1 MPDTSKFSRI
11 LVTGGAGFIGSEY
24 VRSAISG
31 DLYGGAPDRVQVLD
45 LLTYAGNTKRLFSVS
60 QSSRFEFIQGSI
72 NDIDLVDKLISQND
86 AVLHFAAE
94 SHVDRSILDSTKFVE
109 TNVLGTNVLLNAATK
124 YSKTIILIST
134 DEVYG
139 SLAQELATEESP
151 LSPSSPYSASKAAGE
166 LLALAF
172 HTTHGLDVRITR
184 AANNYGKYQDNEKL
198 IPKSIQYLQAGMPIR
213 LYGNGGNIRNW
224 LHISDHCEAISR
236 VLHLGSAGEVYNVGG
251 EESYTNIE
259 IAKTLIQYFG
269 KSKEDFEFT
278 TDRLGHDWRYA
289 VDSLKIKKELGWV
302 PQRKLFDSIQEIV
315 DGQNFL
321 S

>member
-1 MPDTSKFSRI
+1 
-11 LVTGGAGFIGSEY
+11 
-24 VRSAISG
+24 
-31 DLYGGAPDRVQVLD
+31 
-45 LLTYAGNTKRLFSVS
+45 VS

-72 NDIDLVDKLISQND
+72 NNIDLIDKLVSQND

-109 TNVLGTNVLLNAATK
+109 TNILGTNVLLKAATK
-124 YSKTIILIST
+124 YSRTIILIST

-139 SLAQELATEESP
+139 SLAQGLATEEST
-151 LSPSSPYSASKAAGE
+151 LCPSSPYSASKAAGD

-172 HTTHGLDVRITR
+172 HTTYGLDVRITR
-184 AANNYGKYQDNEKL
+184 AANNYGIYQDKEKL
-198 IPKSIQYLQAGMPIR
+198 IPKSIQYLQAGIPIR
-213 LYGNGGNIRNW
+213 LYGSGGNIRNW
-224 LHISDHCEAISR
+224 LHISDHCDAISR
-236 VLHLGSAGEVYNVGG
+236 VLHLGTAGEVYNVGG

-259 IAKTLIQYFG
+259 IANKLIQYFG
-269 KSKEDFEFT
+269 KPKDDFEFT

-289 VDSLKIKKELGWV
+289 IDSLKIKKELGWV
-302 PQRKLFDSIQEIV
+302 PKRKLLDSIQEIV